1 MSLKELLVS
10 VDASTSGLERMR
22 FALDL
27 ARSHDAYLT
36 AYYSS
41 PTVSESSE
49 GSPGEMAEAI
59 EQQFETELTARH
71 LKGGWMLS
79 GDPIVEDLVD
89 RIKYTDLAILGLGS
103 PGSGEPDP
111 QGFKI
116 SDVVLS
122 CGRPLLA
129 TPVSRLPMKFS
140 KVLVAWNGS
149 CEATRALHDAI
160 PLMKGAQNI
169 WITSIGPDGPA
180 LAKRAAAH
188 LQRHGLSA
196 AVDLNPPFEWDIG
209 SELMERAAM
218 FEADLVVA
226 GAYGHSKLAENLF
239 GGASNALLE
248 QMLVPILVSH

>member
-129 TPVSRLPMKFS
+129 TSRKQAADEVFQGAGGLEWQLRGDARVARCHSPDEGRS
-140 KVLVAWNGS
+140 KYL
-149 CEATRALHDAI
+149 D
-160 PLMKGAQNI
+160 
-169 WITSIGPDGPA
+169 
-180 LAKRAAAH
+180 H
-188 LQRHGLSA
+188 LDR
-196 AVDLNPPFEWDIG
+196 P
-209 SELMERAAM
+209 
-218 FEADLVVA
+218 
-226 GAYGHSKLAENLF
+226 
-239 GGASNALLE
+239 
-248 QMLVPILVSH
+248 